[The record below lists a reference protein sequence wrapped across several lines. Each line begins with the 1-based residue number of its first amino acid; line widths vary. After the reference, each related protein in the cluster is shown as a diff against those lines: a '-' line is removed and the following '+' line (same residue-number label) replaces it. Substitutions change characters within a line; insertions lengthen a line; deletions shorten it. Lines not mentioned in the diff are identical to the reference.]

1 MEFPNTGESGL
12 LSVCPGIRTQKSG
25 QCAGRRHG
33 LEAGTDPQTIVA
45 GGKGSFSWVTG
56 IFCVNLFFIPP
67 LSPLSLPLPSSL
79 LFHFGLTSCS
89 LLHFRPRRLITSK
102 EPLKL
107 IS

>member
-67 LSPLSLPLPSSL
+67 PFPLSLFLSLPPSFSIL
-79 LFHFGLTSCS
+79 D
-89 LLHFRPRRLITSK
+89 
-102 EPLKL
+102 
-107 IS
+107 